1 MITSLAHM
9 NTTTDPRPLFAR
21 ATGQLAGLVAAVPV
35 ERLGDPTPCE
45 EFDIR
50 ALLAHLVGGLNAG
63 AVLGETGEPRRI
75 APAAADVPD
84 DDWAAAYEAGR
95 ARLAAAWADDAKLDM
110 PVSVPWGEMPGRAYL
125 SSGCVLETVAHT
137 WDLSQA
143 LGHPLPLD
151 QELGEYA
158 LQWARQALTADR
170 RGEGVPFGPVQPA
183 PEGADAYARLAAWLG
198 RAV

>member
-1 MITSLAHM
+1 M
-9 NTTTDPRPLFAR
+9 NTTTDPRPLLAR
-21 ATGQLAGLVAAVPV
+21 ATAQLAELVATVPA

-50 ALLAHLVGGLNAG
+50 GLLAHLVGGLEAG
-63 AVLGETGEPRRI
+63 ALLGETGEPRRL
-75 APAAADVPD
+75 APVTDVPD
-84 DDWAAAYEAGR
+84 DGWAAAYEAGR

-110 PVSVPWGEMPGRAYL
+110 AVAVPWGEMPGRAYL
-125 SSGCVLETVAHT
+125 ASGCVLETVAHT

-158 LQWARQALTADR
+158 LEWARQKLTADR
-170 RGEGVPFGPVQPA
+170 RGEGVPFGPVRPA
-183 PEGADAYARLAAWLG
+183 PEDADAYGRLAAWLG
-198 RAV
+198 RTV